1 MILRLKEFQEQ
12 GPLEKGLSFKQ
23 NATRN
28 LVDTQCLQ
36 GTVPLL
42 ETHRSLVESHQ
53 KIGRE
58 EAVETDFKRDQT
70 TKYKNILFSY
80 WTNH

>member
-1 MILRLKEFQEQ
+1 MILGLKEFQEQ

-23 NATRN
+23 KATRN

-53 KIGRE
+53 KIGCE

-70 TKYKNILFSY
+70 TKYTNILASY